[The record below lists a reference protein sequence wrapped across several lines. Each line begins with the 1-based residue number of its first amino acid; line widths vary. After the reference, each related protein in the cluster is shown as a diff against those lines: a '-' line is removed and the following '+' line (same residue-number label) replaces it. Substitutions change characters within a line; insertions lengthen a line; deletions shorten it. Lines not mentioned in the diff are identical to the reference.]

1 VDFFDV
7 GGFHVGNTVVNPIG
21 LQINTILPAALAR
34 AVRSFVFMI
43 RPRISL
49 LAAQV
54 LIDKTAADIVWP
66 NAAVFCAG
74 RIVLTDRPF
83 FV

>member
-1 VDFFDV
+1 M
-7 GGFHVGNTVVNPIG
+7 NPIG
-21 LQINTILPAALAR
+21 LQINTILTAVSAR

-66 NAAVFCAG
+66 NAAVFCVR
-74 RIVLTDRPF
+74 RIVLTDLPF